1 MSIKIRQYQESDR
14 PFLRILYLV
23 SRREAFSWLEK
34 EHFRLE
40 DFDRSTLGETIL
52 VAIDGDRY
60 LGFASIFMEESFL
73 HNLFVDPAAQQRGA
87 GKALLQ
93 AAQNLFTTHGSLKCL
108 VKNQRA
114 LAFYQKQD
122 WIVIATGKS
131 NDGDY
136 ILMHWHNE
144 KIK

>member
-1 MSIKIRQYQESDR
+1 MSIKIRPYQESDR
-14 PFLRILYLV
+14 PFLRTLYLAA
-23 SRREAFSWLEK
+23 RRATFSWLDRER
-34 EHFRLE
+34 FRLE
-40 DFDRSTLGETIL
+40 DFDRATLGETIL
-52 VAIDGDRY
+52 VAIDGDEH

-73 HNLFVDPAAQQRGA
+73 HNLFVDPKMQHRGA

-93 AAQNLFTTHGSLKCL
+93 AAQELFTSHGSLKCL
-108 VKNQRA
+108 AKNRLA
-114 LAFYQKQD
+114 LAFYQKNG
-122 WIVIATGKS
+122 WVPIASGRS